1 MGVVGGPLEA
11 FTHRLYLKC
20 RILKHHAHRYL
31 LPVCDRRAPV
41 VVFRARRRARLSVR
55 TAGFLSSDFTR
66 TLRLLTS
73 RVVVLV
79 NPLVRARTAVCPKA
93 RPLTVCFHCS
103 CEVCVRRYR
112 TNNHTSHLRNKG
124 CHKERVDLNRNRA
137 ARTRTRRLSALARR
151 PRGTAK
157 KRQPASGFH
166 RSESEKE
173 RREWHVPAL
182 LALLEFTF
190 RRRV

>member
-1 MGVVGGPLEA
+1 MCRKVRFVGDRDFSLLLEHMWESSA
-11 FTHRLYLKC
+11 GLSRLSHTDSRRLYLKC

-124 CHKERVDLNRNRA
+124 CHKERVDLI
-137 ARTRTRRLSALARR
+137 
-151 PRGTAK
+151 
-157 KRQPASGFH
+157 
-166 RSESEKE
+166 
-173 RREWHVPAL
+173 
-182 LALLEFTF
+182 
-190 RRRV
+190 

>member
-1 MGVVGGPLEA
+1 MRAGPEGRRKSGNRHRDSTDLRVKRSAASDTFRRRSPSRLVAGASERSGRESDGGDHLLRDTPSLGLPAPLD
-11 FTHRLYLKC
+11 C
-20 RILKHHAHRYL
+20 RATPQ
-31 LPVCDRRAPV
+31 PVCDRRAPV

-124 CHKERVDLNRNRA
+124 
-137 ARTRTRRLSALARR
+137 
-151 PRGTAK
+151 
-157 KRQPASGFH
+157 
-166 RSESEKE
+166 
-173 RREWHVPAL
+173 
-182 LALLEFTF
+182 
-190 RRRV
+190 

>member
-124 CHKERVDLNRNRA
+124 CHKERVDLIRNRA
-137 ARTRTRRLSALARR
+137 AMNSYATTQRPCAPAPRDGEKAL
-151 PRGTAK
+151 GSG
-157 KRQPASGFH
+157 PASSHSDTGITTD
-166 RSESEKE
+166 KTQ
-173 RREWHVPAL
+173 A
-182 LALLEFTF
+182 
-190 RRRV
+190 